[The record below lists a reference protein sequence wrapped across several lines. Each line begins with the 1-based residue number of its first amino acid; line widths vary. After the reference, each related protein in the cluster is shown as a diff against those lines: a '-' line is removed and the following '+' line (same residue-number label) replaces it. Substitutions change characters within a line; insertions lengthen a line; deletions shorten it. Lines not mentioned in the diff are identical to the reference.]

1 MSSKPTYKD
10 HIIFNDSLIAVL
22 NKITSVKFNKP
33 INLGMCIL
41 DFSKLLM
48 YTRGQKSGI
57 LQFMSLFFN
66 YCETM
71 VLKVGSLFRKAVL
84 LVPIC
89 EFYK

>member
-1 MSSKPTYKD
+1 MVPVVPLHACYR
-10 HIIFNDSLIAVL
+10 IWNYRYW
-22 NKITSVKFNKP
+22 
-33 INLGMCIL
+33 
-41 DFSKLLM
+41 

-57 LQFMSLFFN
+57 LQFMSLFFK

-89 EFYK
+89 ESINKIHLYEIFICEKLIYVNDM